1 MEVKVKNSQGDI
13 LRALPAISESVAF
26 LLVFVCLFCFLTL
39 SAPLVQILECSR

>member
-13 LRALPAISESVAF
+13 LRALPDISESVAF